1 MLNGVNIEKIKE
13 YNPSIRAYKEKSS
26 SLTAEIKFN
35 TQELNNL
42 CAELTHELGVEV
54 TPENVEKIYN
64 ERVESI
70 LETLKSGNEIIARIE
85 QEEREQSATPTVNN
99 QSVFGN
105 TPTGGTVPPQMPFG
119 GTPVGMNTSGN
130 NNLFG
135 DLPPIFQNRG

>member
-1 MLNGVNIEKIKE
+1 MLSGVNIEKIKE
-13 YNPSIRAYKEKSS
+13 YNASIRAYKEKSS

-85 QEEREQSATPTVNN
+85 QEEREQSATSVSN

-105 TPTGGTVPPQMPFG
+105 TPTGGPVPPQMAFSG
-119 GTPVGMNTSGN
+119 APVGMGTPN
-130 NNLFG
+130 NSSPFG